1 MDIQT
6 VFVIFLV
13 ILAIFCGVAYVFLRK
28 LDKKIKI
35 NTRKNLMVSF
45 GRLMFR
51 GMENIFVKDIGFGK
65 LKRKNF

>member
-1 MDIQT
+1 MDIQM

-13 ILAIFCGVAYVFLRK
+13 ILAIFCGVSYVFLRK

-35 NTRKNLMVSF
+35 NIRKNLMVSF